1 MTIRTTIKFMIIST
15 IAFACMNVT
24 VKYLVNINAFEI
36 VFFRS
41 ISTLTF
47 TMFFLLKNRIP
58 ILGNKRKLLVLRGLT
73 GVTSMSLF
81 FMSIKY
87 LPVATAVSLR
97 YIAPIFA
104 AMFAVL
110 FLKEKTKPLQW
121 LFFFMSFFGV
131 LVIKGLD
138 TQVNTFGVILV
149 LIAAVFSGMVY
160 TLINKIGTSDHPV
173 VIVNYFM
180 MVATL
185 VGGILCINYWKTPI
199 GIEWLLLISLGV
211 YGYFGQL
218 YMTKAFQTT
227 ATNQVAPLKYLEVV
241 FTLIFGLL
249 WFDEIYSFW
258 SLLGIALIIGGL
270 VLNVLYKAK
279 ISKTKQEIV

>member
-1 MTIRTTIKFMIIST
+1 MTIGSTIKFMIIST
-15 IAFACMNVT
+15 LSFACMNVT

-47 TMFFLLKNRIP
+47 TLFFLLKKGIP

-104 AMFAVL
+104 ALFAVL
-110 FLKEKTKPLQW
+110 FLREKTKPLQW
-121 LFFFMSFFGV
+121 LFFFISFFGV

-138 TQVNTFGVILV
+138 TQINTFGLVLV
-149 LIAAVFSGMVY
+149 LIASVFSGLVY
-160 TLINKIGTSDHPV
+160 TIISKIGTDDHPV
-173 VIVNYFM
+173 VVVNYFM
-180 MVATL
+180 MIATV
-185 VGGILCINYWKTPI
+185 VGGVLSINYWKTPV

-218 YMTKAFQTT
+218 YMTKAFQTA

-249 WFDEIYSFW
+249 WFDEVYSIW

-270 VLNVLYKAK
+270 ILNAYY
-279 ISKTKQEIV
+279 KTKIKKT